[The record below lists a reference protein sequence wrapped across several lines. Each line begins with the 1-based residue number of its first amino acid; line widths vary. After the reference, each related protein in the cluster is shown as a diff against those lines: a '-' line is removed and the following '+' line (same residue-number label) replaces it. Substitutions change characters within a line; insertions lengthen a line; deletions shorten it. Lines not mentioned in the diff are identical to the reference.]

1 MTKSLQFVQK
11 YSPFRPQP
19 IDKSPREKE
28 EKQIL
33 KNQPLENN
41 RFKSFDKN
49 ENDRFKCEKYTVR
62 L

>member
-1 MTKSLQFVQK
+1 MDSEID
-11 YSPFRPQP
+11 FRPQP